1 MIMNG
6 KQYSWLKQLSQKI
19 GASRPGAW
27 LSIRVLHY
35 LDRFVLRQS
44 KGQRSLTG
52 DLAGLP
58 IVTVTTIG
66 AKSGRQ
72 RTIPLVYV
80 ADPADSQTF
89 ALIASNFGQH
99 HHPGWY
105 YNLKAHPQAI
115 CTINGQTHRY
125 LAHEANPVEYEKF
138 WQAAVTLYNG
148 YTKYKERVGN
158 RHIPILVMTPL
169 SQTDTADFE

>member
-1 MIMNG
+1 M
-6 KQYSWLKQLSQKI
+6 KAKLYAWLTRLSQTI
-19 GASRPGAW
+19 GATRPGAW
-27 LSIRVLHY
+27 LFARFLHDLDQFVLH
-35 LDRFVLRQS
+35 QS
-44 KGQRSLTG
+44 KGQHSLTG

-80 ADPADSQTF
+80 TDPADSQSF
-89 ALIASNFGQH
+89 ALIASNFGQT
-99 HHPGWY
+99 HHPSWY

-115 CTINGQTHRY
+115 CTINGQTHHYQAR
-125 LAHEANPVEYEKF
+125 EATPAEYKKF

-158 RHIPILVMTPL
+158 RHIPIFVLTPI
-169 SQTDTADFE
+169 SHTDTAEHE